1 MACIEWNSPT
11 VFKNIDTNISEE
23 QDSFKMTQMENFS
36 LDFNI
41 LNYTFFSKQVYEL
54 YKLLKDNLGLQNSQI
69 NQQEFLKK

>member
-1 MACIEWNSPT
+1 M
-11 VFKNIDTNISEE
+11 
-23 QDSFKMTQMENFS
+23 QDSFKMTQMGNFS

-69 NQQEFLKK
+69 NQEEF

>member
-36 LDFNI
+36 LNFNI